1 MSFTSAHVN
10 CAVSFHYT
18 CVAFFVPRIYHVTQG
33 LCFTPLQLAPS
44 RVEKCTLHPLTFTPS
59 FSLRRPHPS
68 TAGPF
73 PFPFS
78 QHTTP
83 NSALTPLFHL
93 QDLPSSNF
101 RFQTPSQDLF
111 ASVEDRSQSSVS
123 DWCSSDRVAGFPICL
138 IISVRL
144 SQSKILKHA
153 VGWCDWLM

>member
-18 CVAFFVPRIYHVTQG
+18 CVAFSVPRIYHVTKD

-73 PFPFS
+73 SFFPPTPS
-78 QHTTP
+78 P
-83 NSALTPLFHL
+83 NSALAPLFRL
-93 QDLPSSNF
+93 QDLASNF
-101 RFQTPSQDLF
+101 KLQTPSQDLF